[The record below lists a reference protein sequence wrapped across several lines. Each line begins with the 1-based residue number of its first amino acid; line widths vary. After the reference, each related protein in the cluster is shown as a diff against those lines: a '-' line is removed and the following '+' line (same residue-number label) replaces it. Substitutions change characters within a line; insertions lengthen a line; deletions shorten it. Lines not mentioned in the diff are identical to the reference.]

1 MEKFILRKKREPSG
15 SESIDNES
23 TAPLAKRIK
32 TAHVTKYGTFSEF
45 MQAAA
50 TCSNTQEDQ
59 SLSNDCSR
67 TEHTA
72 EEKQYLYL
80 SEFFALEKIEEKG
93 KFLSLAFKERTHGP
107 HASI

>member
-1 MEKFILRKKREPSG
+1 MEKFILGKKREPSG
-15 SESIDNES
+15 SESIDDES
-23 TAPLAKRIK
+23 TASLEKRIK
-32 TAHVTKYGTFSEF
+32 RAHVTKYGTFSEF

-50 TCSNTQEDQ
+50 TCSNTKEDQ

-72 EEKQYLYL
+72 G
-80 SEFFALEKIEEKG
+80 EFQ
-93 KFLSLAFKERTHGP
+93 ERTHGP